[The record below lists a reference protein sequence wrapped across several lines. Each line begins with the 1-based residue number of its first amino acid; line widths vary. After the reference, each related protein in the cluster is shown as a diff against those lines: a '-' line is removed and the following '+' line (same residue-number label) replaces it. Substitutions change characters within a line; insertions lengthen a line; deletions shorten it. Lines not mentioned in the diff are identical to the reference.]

1 MPIIKRVTIIA
12 APPPVFVGT
21 RLTVIA
27 SEGHMTFKIVS
38 ARKVAD
44 RPCIRVDWNDG
55 IVAEIAGDISNL
67 EHTYEKEGVYEIE
80 IGDDIASFT
89 LTGSLPPA
97 SSVMLVRV
105 FSNAPSLTVL
115 EYACFKSCANLVE
128 IDLADSGVL
137 EIPAAGFA
145 SCSSLRSLVGLP
157 RGLTGFGTSTF
168 MQCSALETLGEIPS
182 GVKCLKTAN
191 FRLCTSLTG
200 RLDFPH
206 IETLDYPNAASA
218 PFVGCTGITEI
229 HFAESHMESI
239 QASIGWQKSQN
250 LGAANA
256 TVFFDL

>member
-12 APPPVFVGT
+12 APPPPFVGT
-21 RLTVIA
+21 RLTVVA
-27 SEGHMTFKIVS
+27 SEGQMTFKVVS
-38 ARKVAD
+38 AKKIAER
-44 RPCIRVDWNDG
+44 RCIRLDWNDG
-55 IVAEIAGDISNL
+55 IVEEISGDISNL

-80 IGDDIASFT
+80 IGDDIESFA
-89 LTGSLPPA
+89 LSGSMPTP
-97 SSVMLVRV
+97 SSSMLVRV

-128 IDLADSGVL
+128 FDLADSGIL

-157 RGLTGFGTSTF
+157 RGLTGFGTSAF
-168 MQCSALETLGEIPS
+168 LQCSALETLGEIPS

-191 FRLCTSLTG
+191 FRLCTSLTE
-200 RLDFPH
+200 RIDLPH

-229 HFAESHMESI
+229 HFAESHKESI

-250 LGAANA
+250 LGAVNA